1 MLVAGC
7 DVGSLTG
14 KAVILQDGEILAYS
28 IVPTTPKPQ
37 ITAQNAMD
45 AALQKKNLSLN
56 DIEFIVGTG
65 YGRIKIPFAN
75 SQISE

>member
-1 MLVAGC
+1 LLVAGC

-45 AALQKKNLSLN
+45 AALQKKKLN
-56 DIEFIVGTG
+56 FE
-65 YGRIKIPFAN
+65 
-75 SQISE
+75 